1 MDRSFR
7 RGVILSEAEPQAKR
21 SRRICLT
28 ALMTAPLGRMAR
40 ANAPGKSE
48 QTHMPTHI
56 LALLAGAL
64 IDLIVGDPEWFYH
77 PVRLIGKYI
86 SFAEKRAKRDNP
98 ASWTLRRRA
107 VLVAVSTVLL
117 TAGVTALVLYLLGLL
132 GFWPRFIGMALI
144 SWMCLSARNLADEAE
159 GVRKALEQSL
169 EAGRTRVGRI
179 VGRDTANLSR
189 REILCATIETVAENL
204 TDGVISPMLY
214 LALGGPVL
222 GMAFKAASTLD
233 SMIGYLDE
241 KYRDVGW
248 FAAKADDVWNWLPAR
263 ITALLMCLAAFPL
276 GLEGKRAFAVVK
288 RDHAN
293 HLSPNCAWS
302 ESAAAGALGVQL
314 GGDHEYFGK
323 VVHKPTI
330 GDDTRPPEGEDIRRM
345 NRLMFA
351 TAGLMLALIACIAGM
366 RYLWP

>member
-1 MDRSFR
+1 
-7 RGVILSEAEPQAKR
+7 
-21 SRRICLT
+21 
-28 ALMTAPLGRMAR
+28 
-40 ANAPGKSE
+40 
-48 QTHMPTHI
+48 MPTHI
-56 LALLAGAL
+56 LALLVGAL

-86 SFAEKRAKRDNP
+86 AFAEQTAKRNNP
-98 ASWTLRRRA
+98 PSTVLRRRA
-107 VLVAVSTVLL
+107 VFVAISTVVL
-117 TAGVTALVLYLLGLL
+117 TAGVTAGILYLLRRW
-132 GFWPRFIGMALI
+132 GFWPHFAGMALI

-159 GVRKALEQSL
+159 GVRRALDESL
-169 EAGRTRVGRI
+169 AAGRVRVGRI
-179 VGRDTANLSR
+179 VGRDTANLSA

-233 SMIGYLDE
+233 SMIGYLNE

-248 FAAKADDVWNWLPAR
+248 FAARADDVWNFVPAR
-263 ITALLMCLAAFPL
+263 ITGLLMCLMAFPL
-276 GLEGKRAFAVVK
+276 GLDGRRAFRTMM

-314 GGDHEYFGK
+314 GGDHEYFGRT
-323 VVHKPTI
+323 VHKPTI
-330 GDDTRPPEGEDIRRM
+330 GDDLRPPEGEDIRRM
-345 NRLMFA
+345 NQLMFA
-351 TAGLMLALIACIAGM
+351 TAGLALALVAGIAALIVAVACKT
-366 RYLWP
+366 

>member
-1 MDRSFR
+1 
-7 RGVILSEAEPQAKR
+7 
-21 SRRICLT
+21 
-28 ALMTAPLGRMAR
+28 
-40 ANAPGKSE
+40 
-48 QTHMPTHI
+48 MPIHI
-56 LALLAGAL
+56 LALLVGAL

-86 SFAEKRAKRDNP
+86 AFAEKAAKRDNP
-98 ASWTLRRRA
+98 PPAALRRRA
-107 VLVAVSTVLL
+107 VAVAVSTVLL
-117 TAGVTALVLYLLGLL
+117 TAAVTAGILWLLRRW
-132 GFWPRFIGMALI
+132 GFWPHFAGMALI

-159 GVRKALEQSL
+159 GVRRALEQSL
-169 EAGRTRVGRI
+169 EAGRVRVGRI
-179 VGRDTANLSR
+179 VGRDTGNLSA

-233 SMIGYLDE
+233 SMIGYLNA

-248 FAAKADDVWNWLPAR
+248 FAAKADDAWNYIPAR
-263 ITALLMCLAAFPL
+263 ITALLMCVAAFPL
-276 GLEGKRAFAVVK
+276 GLDGRRAFATVR

-302 ESAAAGALGVQL
+302 EAAAAGALGVRL
-314 GGDHEYFGK
+314 GGDHEYFGQT
-323 VVHKPTI
+323 VHKPTI
-330 GDDTRPPEGEDIRRM
+330 GDDLRPPEGEDIRRM

-351 TAGLMLALIACIAGM
+351 TAGLMLALIAGAGLLVGG
-366 RYLWP
+366 R

>member
-56 LALLAGAL
+56 LDLLAGAL

-86 SFAEKRAKRDNP
+86 SFAEKWAKRDNP
-98 ASWTLRRRA
+98 ASRTLRRRA

-117 TAGVTALVLYLLGLL
+117 TAGATALVLYLLGLL

-159 GVRKALEQSL
+159 GVRRALDESL
-169 EAGRTRVGRI
+169 EAGRKRVGRI

-214 LALGGPVL
+214 LTLGGPVL

-248 FAAKADDVWNWLPAR
+248 FAAKADDVWNYVPAR

-276 GLEGKRAFAVVK
+276 GLDGARAFRTVR

-323 VVHKPTI
+323 TVHKPTI
-330 GDDTRPPEGEDIRRM
+330 GDDTRPPEGRDITRT
-345 NRLMFA
+345 NALMFA
-351 TAGLMLALIACIAGM
+351 SAGLMLAIIAGVSAII
-366 RYLWP
+366 

>member
-1 MDRSFR
+1 
-7 RGVILSEAEPQAKR
+7 
-21 SRRICLT
+21 
-28 ALMTAPLGRMAR
+28 
-40 ANAPGKSE
+40 
-48 QTHMPTHI
+48 MPTHI
-56 LALLAGAL
+56 YALLIGVV
-64 IDLIVGDPEWFYH
+64 IDLLIGDPEWFYH
-77 PVRLIGKYI
+77 PVRLIGRYI
-86 SFAEKRAKRDNP
+86 AFAERAAKKGDP
-98 ASWTLRRRA
+98 PPKVLRRRA
-107 VLVAVSTVLL
+107 VAVAVSTVVL
-117 TAGVTALVLYLLGLL
+117 TALVTAGILCLLRLWGY
-132 GFWPRFIGMALI
+132 WPHFIGMALI

-159 GVRKALEQSL
+159 GVRRALDESL
-169 EAGRTRVGRI
+169 EAGRKRVGRI
-179 VGRDTANLSR
+179 VGRDTANLSA

-276 GLEGKRAFAVVK
+276 GLDGRRAFAVVR

-330 GDDTRPPEGEDIRRM
+330 GDDTRPPEGEDIRRT

-351 TAGLMLALIACIAGM
+351 SAGLMLVIIIGVAALAA
-366 RYLWP
+366 RYLG

>member
-1 MDRSFR
+1 
-7 RGVILSEAEPQAKR
+7 
-21 SRRICLT
+21 
-28 ALMTAPLGRMAR
+28 
-40 ANAPGKSE
+40 
-48 QTHMPTHI
+48 MPTHI
-56 LALLAGAL
+56 LALLIGAV

-77 PVRLIGKYI
+77 PVRLIGKFI
-86 SFAEKRAKRDNP
+86 SFAEKTAKRDNP
-98 ASWTLRRRA
+98 PSGVLRRRA
-107 VLVAVSTVLL
+107 VAVAISTVLL
-117 TAGVTALVLYLLGLL
+117 TALVTAGILYLLRLWGR
-132 GFWPRFIGMALI
+132 WPHFIGMALI

-159 GVRKALEQSL
+159 GVRRALEVSL
-169 EAGRTRVGRI
+169 EAGRKRVGRI
-179 VGRDTANLSR
+179 VGRDTANLSK

-233 SMIGYLDE
+233 SMIGYLNE
-241 KYRDVGW
+241 
-248 FAAKADDVWNWLPAR
+248 FAAKADDVWNYIPAR

-276 GLEGKRAFAVVK
+276 GLNGRRAFRTVL

-314 GGDHEYFGK
+314 GGDHEYFGQ

-330 GDDTRPPEGEDIRRM
+330 GDDIRPPEGEDIRRM

-351 TAGLMLALIACIAGM
+351 TAGLMLALVAGISALICRM
-366 RYLWP
+366 

>member
-1 MDRSFR
+1 
-7 RGVILSEAEPQAKR
+7 
-21 SRRICLT
+21 
-28 ALMTAPLGRMAR
+28 
-40 ANAPGKSE
+40 
-48 QTHMPTHI
+48 MPIHI
-56 LALLAGAL
+56 YALLVGAL

-77 PVRLIGKYI
+77 PVRVIGKYI
-86 SFAEKRAKRDNP
+86 SFAEKLARRGNP
-98 ASWTLRRRA
+98 DSKALRRRA
-107 VLVAVSTVLL
+107 VAVACSTVLL
-117 TAGVTALVLYLLGLL
+117 TALVTAGLLYLLGRM

-159 GVRKALEQSL
+159 GVRRALDESL

-179 VGRDTANLSR
+179 VGRDTASLSR

-248 FAAKADDVWNWLPAR
+248 FAAKADDAWNYVPAR
-263 ITALLMCLAAFPL
+263 ITAALMCIAAFPL
-276 GLEGKRAFAVVK
+276 GLDGRRALATVR

-323 VVHKPTI
+323 TVHKPTI
-330 GDDTRPPEGEDIRRM
+330 GDNLRPPEGRDIRAV
-345 NRLMFA
+345 NLLMFA
-351 TAGLMLALIACIAGM
+351 SAGLMLALIAAAG
-366 RYLWP
+366 LLI

>member
-1 MDRSFR
+1 
-7 RGVILSEAEPQAKR
+7 
-21 SRRICLT
+21 
-28 ALMTAPLGRMAR
+28 
-40 ANAPGKSE
+40 
-48 QTHMPTHI
+48 MPIHI
-56 LALLAGAL
+56 YALLVGAL

-77 PVRLIGKYI
+77 PVRVIGKYI
-86 SFAEKRAKRDNP
+86 SFAEKLARRGNP
-98 ASWTLRRRA
+98 DSATLRRRA
-107 VLVAVSTVLL
+107 VAVACSTVLL
-117 TAGVTALVLYLLGLL
+117 TALVTAGLLYLLGWM

-159 GVRKALEQSL
+159 GVRRALDESL

-179 VGRDTANLSR
+179 VGRDTASLSR

-248 FAAKADDVWNWLPAR
+248 FAAKADDAWNYVPAR
-263 ITALLMCLAAFPL
+263 ITAVLMCIAAFPL
-276 GLEGKRAFAVVK
+276 GLDGRRALATVR

-323 VVHKPTI
+323 TVHKPTI
-330 GDDTRPPEGEDIRRM
+330 GDNLRPPEGRDIRAV
-345 NRLMFA
+345 NLLMFA
-351 TAGLMLALIACIAGM
+351 SAGLMLAAIAAAGLLI
-366 RYLWP
+366 

>member
-1 MDRSFR
+1 MP
-7 RGVILSEAEPQAKR
+7 AH
-21 SRRICLT
+21 IC
-28 ALMTAPLGRMAR
+28 
-40 ANAPGKSE
+40 
-48 QTHMPTHI
+48 
-56 LALLAGAL
+56 ALLVGAI
-64 IDLIVGDPEWFYH
+64 IDLLIGDPEWFYH

-86 SFAEKRAKRDNP
+86 AFAERRAKRGDP
-98 ASWTLRRRA
+98 PPGRLRRRA
-107 VLVAVSTVLL
+107 VFVAVSTVLL
-117 TAGVTALVLYLLGLL
+117 TAAVTAGILVLLRRW
-132 GFWPRFIGMALI
+132 GFWPHFIGMALV

-159 GVRKALEQSL
+159 GVRRALDESL
-169 EAGRTRVGRI
+169 EAGRKRVGRI
-179 VGRDTANLSR
+179 VGRDTAGLSA

-248 FAAKADDVWNWLPAR
+248 FAAKADDAWHFVPAR
-263 ITALLMCLAAFPL
+263 ITALLMCLSAFPL
-276 GLEGKRAFAVVK
+276 GLDGKRAFATVR

-302 ESAAAGALGVQL
+302 ESAAAGALGVRL

-330 GDDTRPPEGEDIRRM
+330 GDDVRPPEGADIRRI

-351 TAGLMLALIACIAGM
+351 SAGLMLALIAGIAALAG
-366 RYLWP
+366 RYFG

>member
-1 MDRSFR
+1 
-7 RGVILSEAEPQAKR
+7 
-21 SRRICLT
+21 
-28 ALMTAPLGRMAR
+28 
-40 ANAPGKSE
+40 
-48 QTHMPTHI
+48 MPTHI
-56 LALLAGAL
+56 CALLVGAL
-64 IDLIVGDPEWFYH
+64 LDLVIGDPEWFYH

-86 SFAEKRAKRDNP
+86 SFAERFAKRGDP
-98 ASWTLRRRA
+98 PSGVLRRRA
-107 VLVAVSTVLL
+107 VVVAISTVVL
-117 TAGVTALVLYLLGLL
+117 TALVTAGILVLLRLW
-132 GFWPRFIGMALI
+132 GFWPHFIGMALV

-159 GVRKALEQSL
+159 GVRRALEESL

-179 VGRDTANLSR
+179 VGRDTGNLSE

-248 FAAKADDVWNWLPAR
+248 FAAKADDVWNFVPAR
-263 ITALLMCLAAFPL
+263 ITALLMCLVAFPL
-276 GLEGKRAFAVVK
+276 GLDGRRAFATVA

-302 ESAAAGALGVQL
+302 EAAAAGALGVQL
-314 GGDHEYFGK
+314 GGDHEYFGR

-330 GDDTRPPEGEDIRRM
+330 GDDIRVPEGRDIRRTNLM
-345 NRLMFA
+345 MFA
-351 TAGLMLALIACIAGM
+351 SAGLMLAVIAAVG
-366 RYLWP
+366 LAVGGGF

>member
-1 MDRSFR
+1 
-7 RGVILSEAEPQAKR
+7 
-21 SRRICLT
+21 
-28 ALMTAPLGRMAR
+28 
-40 ANAPGKSE
+40 
-48 QTHMPTHI
+48 MPIHI
-56 LALLAGAL
+56 LALLVGAL

-86 SFAEKRAKRDNP
+86 AFAEKAAKRDNP
-98 ASWTLRRRA
+98 PPAALRRRA
-107 VLVAVSTVLL
+107 VAVAVSTVLL
-117 TAGVTALVLYLLGLL
+117 TAAVTAGILWLLRLW
-132 GFWPRFIGMALI
+132 GFWPHFAGMALI

-159 GVRKALEQSL
+159 GVRRALEESL

-179 VGRDTANLSR
+179 VGRDTGNLSE

-233 SMIGYLDE
+233 SMIGYLNA

-248 FAAKADDVWNWLPAR
+248 FAARADDVWNYIPAR
-263 ITALLMCLAAFPL
+263 ITALLMCVAAFPL
-276 GLEGKRAFAVVK
+276 GLDGRRAFATVR

-302 ESAAAGALGVQL
+302 EAAAAGALGVRL
-314 GGDHEYFGK
+314 GGDHEYFGQT
-323 VVHKPTI
+323 VHKPTI
-330 GDDTRPPEGEDIRRM
+330 GDDLRPPEGEDIRRM

-351 TAGLMLALIACIAGM
+351 TAGIVLALVVVVGVLFG
-366 RYLWP
+366 R